1 MLRFL
6 FYLLVFII
14 GGAIGYF
21 FGAGTGGVAGALGG
35 TCKVINATVANGSLT
50 QDQADVAVKTAF
62 GELATELKVNPDD
75 LKRGI
80 PAILEQMKKAHGG
93 TETPCQMALSKI

>member
-6 FYLLVFII
+6 AFLLVFII

-21 FGAGTGGVAGALGG
+21 AGAGTGGVAGAIGG
-35 TCKVINATVANGSLT
+35 TCKVVNAAIAAGSMTQEQAN
-50 QDQADVAVKTAF
+50 AAVKTAF
-62 GELATELKVNPDD
+62 SEMAAELKVKEED
-75 LKRGI
+75 LKRGL

-93 TETPCQMALSKI
+93 SETPCQIALKTL